1 MNHHRIFPVYNYRFL
16 LLALH
21 RSLIMLTTSIHLNDR
36 FGHEI
41 CCSNDLLEKN
51 SLTAKELGMVLM
63 QPDYIFLERK
73 GGLYFVRFIGRRK
86 NLMIHVKNERTYY
99 RLESIQLNPTK
110 EDILEL
116 LTKTELQVFSW

>member
-73 GGLYFVRFIGRRK
+73 GGLYFVRFIVEPTLPLAMSFSYRFTLVFLNFLQWKK
-86 NLMIHVKNERTYY
+86 NSNTLC
-99 RLESIQLNPTK
+99 S
-110 EDILEL
+110 
-116 LTKTELQVFSW
+116 